1 MLYRTVNVANYDEAC
16 CELRALINTAE
27 DQNIL
32 FALLAGEVSTSQVSA
47 LLSDRSQL
55 TS

>member
-1 MLYRTVNVANYDEAC
+1 MSLIMMRLVVNS
-16 CELRALINTAE
+16 ELSSTQLRIK
-27 DQNIL
+27 IFL